1 MVKKIIIC
9 LVLIAGSFSQ
19 VQAEESSPVVV
30 IDDFERELKALP
42 WSTDSMLKMSNDAK
56 FGKQSAEFIM
66 KANGN
71 PMQEFQLDKSIAE
84 QLEKISCNTIT
95 MWVKGDGSDS
105 NCYFTFIEREEG
117 KKVEAFGCITP
128 ISLKDTSWH
137 KVSLKLGEFTYGATW
152 GEGEEGDKV
161 LRLRYLLAY
170 RIYCNKDSY
179 ERRFL
184 IDHIQGEKVEETFY
198 KTIK

>member
-1 MVKKIIIC
+1 MVKKIMVC
-9 LVLIAGSFSQ
+9 LVLIAGGFSQ
-19 VQAEESSPVVV
+19 VQAEEPSPVVV

-42 WSTDSMLKMSNDAK
+42 WSTDSMLKMSSDAK

-71 PMQEFQLDKSIAE
+71 PMQEFTLNPDIGE
-84 QLEKISCNTIT
+84 QMEKTGCNTIT
-95 MWVKGDGSDS
+95 MWVKGDSSDS
-105 NCYFTFIEREEG
+105 YFYLGFIETEEG
-117 KKVEAFGCITP
+117 KKTEQIGCITR

-137 KVSLKLGEFTYGATW
+137 KVNLKLSEFIFGATW
-152 GEGEEGDKV
+152 GEGAEGDKK
-161 LRLRYLLAY
+161 LRLKGIKAY
-170 RIYCNKDSY
+170 RIICDKESS

-184 IDHIQGEKVEETFY
+184 IDQIQGEKVEDLFY

>member
-1 MVKKIIIC
+1 MLKTLVMS
-9 LVLIAGSFSQ
+9 LVLIAGIFSQ
-19 VQAEESSPVVV
+19 VQAEELSPVVV

-42 WSTDSMLKMSNDAK
+42 WSTDSMLKMSSDAK
-56 FGKQSAEFIM
+56 FGKQSAECIM

-71 PMQEFQLDKSIAE
+71 PMQEFTLGQDIGE
-84 QLEKISCNTIT
+84 QMEKMGCNTIT
-95 MWVKGDGSDS
+95 LWIKGDSSDS
-105 NCYFTFIEREEG
+105 NCYFTFIEREES

-137 KVSLKLGEFTYGATW
+137 KVSLKLSEFTYGATW
-152 GEGEEGDKV
+152 GEGAEGDKTLK
-161 LRLRYLLAY
+161 LRHLLAY

-184 IDHIQGEKVEETFY
+184 VDQIQGEKISATFY
-198 KTIK
+198 KTIE

>member
-1 MVKKIIIC
+1 MVKKIVIC

-19 VQAEESSPVVV
+19 VQAEESSPIVV

-42 WSTDSMLKMSNDAK
+42 WSTDSMLKMSNDAR

-71 PMQEFQLDKSIAE
+71 PMQEFTLGQDIGE
-84 QLEKISCNTIT
+84 QLEKIGCNTIT

-105 NCYFTFIEREEG
+105 YLYLAFIEIEEG
-117 KKVEAFGCITP
+117 KKTEQIGSVSH

-137 KVSLKLGEFTYGATW
+137 KGSFKLSEFTGYATW
-152 GEGEEGDKV
+152 GEGVEGDKILN
-161 LRLRYLLAY
+161 LRHIKAY
-170 RIYCNKDSY
+170 RVVCEKESY

-184 IDHIQGEKVEETFY
+184 IDQIQGEKVEDVFY